1 MKKNLLLSL
10 VAMSAPMVAFAD
22 ANISD
27 QLKVGVDQWA
37 EQGKGVTLDASG
49 VFNSPFGAPLNQT
62 VKNLLPGK
70 YTFSVGQGHKNAK
83 IEVNGVEC
91 TVDASTLAGTIEVN
105 LEKKGD
111 LVIAVTSRDG
121 GSFSVGKFQLD
132 LIYDFK
138 SNGEKLSDKALLDFG
153 NLKKVGPLDSKTLSE
168 ECSKISNDILR
179 VINATDDIE
188 GYNVYAD
195 FELWKPLNES
205 KLWTQID
212 AQKAKVN
219 KAADNFKVHEDAL
232 LVLDA
237 ANKAV
242 ESVNWYDGADYYA
255 AETSPR
261 KKEFKKVQADI
272 QAKFADVE
280 KYQSESYTS
289 DFEKSKLDG
298 YLKDWQKQL
307 KELQGRIDTDKANDD
322 AYNAVVKARKAVT
335 EAYMAAQKQFADEM
349 KANAGADKNVYEA
362 MQKEANDK
370 LAKAYDFV
378 SNVAF
383 NEMLGNAF
391 NPKTGE
397 GRHDEALK
405 NQSAL
410 DQKVKDAENGIKAV
424 VKEYIGDSKD
434 GLYYKEFNAYKDLVA
449 DVQLRLQDVL
459 NGITKESVYENERAG
474 LQTRIDYLLNLINAD
489 NEKYLVHTKNYS
501 NLVNNVEKAVKA
513 FGSKADA
520 DFNNKAAWNDLLAAF
535 AQFDKD
541 IEAAKK
547 VVAGYEVKDGKTVVY
562 KAVDHNNLN
571 DVDAKIA
578 ELRKAHLCEVGGAYN
593 SKDTYTALSDAEKK
607 EVADLLG
614 NYKTYAKTSRDQY
627 EKLYK
632 LVAAD
637 KASLTKLE
645 KTISGYGSVPV
656 VAEPGKTYDDKVK
669 EFQGNINKADEA
681 LAAACKQANKKHME
695 ALNAVSYASQ
705 AIDAT
710 EKTFEADK
718 ASALGD
724 IKLDTARKLRD
735 EAVNQIAEVNAQAE
749 ALKTLL
755 GEGTVGN
762 NKEDYENTLKTYQGQ
777 IGELDKKVEVYKKS
791 GDTDPIVKDNSAE
804 ASAVLDQI
812 KTDLNKVSVDISE
825 LNTKVSARIAHVQ
838 ANTAKWNALNAA
850 KGDLTVLKNTIAS
863 ILSEYKDADR
873 KAEFDKLHKE
883 VKDAYDNL
891 YKAAK
896 ASKTA
901 ENLVNDWDNGKVVS
915 KDKREE
921 AYSKTCAD
929 LQKKADG
936 YVAQAKACA
945 ANRFAYDGDKTPSN
959 NDCGVKKSAD
969 YVNMNTY
976 NANAVAA
983 LNKIYGAEP
992 VYADAKKH
1000 YTDALT
1006 ALSTKYGDIV
1016 AAVEKSY
1023 KGRTMVD
1030 DKAGHLASLAQC
1042 RLDVNNVPVDANNNK
1057 VAYIALVGDKYS
1069 KRVHA
1074 EWDAAYLKIST
1085 SDKTPE
1091 RDGFLQK
1098 LTDQQKALDSL
1109 DVKVTNDLAAGLCDD
1124 NAAAL
1129 QNKYNAISQAVASIL
1144 QQQQEGYDQAVDKA
1158 NTEYSNKINAEY
1170 DEALTVY
1177 KEGAKTIN
1185 LYNNVQNVALR
1196 NDLAV
1201 LTAGVDLYPYMQK
1214 ITEEKAK
1221 FNADYTEWLKEHP
1234 NEVFEY
1240 PSEASWEAAVALTGE
1255 VTKVINELRTK
1266 AVLGDGKDVKG
1277 AKTLLGAAH
1286 AYAEGQLS
1294 LYDGKIATYHQSV
1307 KDKAYSE
1314 LRENV
1319 NGAKD
1324 LLVKMEKVTDA
1335 SLAEEDYVL
1344 TLDDAKYLD
1353 NLATTFVDN
1362 YLGEQLDLNVVAEWT
1377 VTVDEYEG
1385 KFTAD
1390 KKALAG
1396 FNYPINNN
1404 QYDYYINSY
1413 NQAYNDNFVPVKDDA
1428 LYNLN
1433 YGNLN
1438 AYVSAAEQAYTNVHA
1453 IYLSAEKLC
1462 VQTRQSDANYKLLV
1476 EGLNGEGELVFMANY
1491 KAIDAAYEDLKAYV
1505 KPYMIAL
1512 ESNWLKTVSAYEEG
1526 QQQKRQ
1532 YIDNAQLWGSVFIAP
1547 GDLDVAK
1554 NDLEAVYANVTV
1566 NFASQ
1571 ADGLQK
1577 AALDREIKK
1586 LKQEVNTA
1594 VAEKGDFDYTGFSKR
1609 IAELEA
1615 RYNTKAADVKDLH
1628 QHYIDL
1634 QKDIATCLQDI
1645 RNGYDKGQQGVNAL
1659 KAELEKSIQE
1669 LNASRDQLAAKL
1681 GEVYSPVKAQYEGQF
1696 EQVKV
1701 QIADVESTYKEYA
1714 GNFSLLEKNLKY
1726 MIGETQGNLDD
1737 VTVAVN
1743 DLQAKYQT
1751 HIHVV
1756 DGLQKELTGLVNRL
1770 ETVYGEIKDY
1780 KSVTDYQYDYS
1791 WEYQYIMDYYVAP
1804 EQAILE
1810 AAQYK
1815 EGVAIT
1821 EFYTADATFEYD
1833 IKSQIDD
1840 LEKTA
1845 ANNEFHHLYKN
1856 LAASVQLENVAEG
1869 WSLID
1874 EDQEAHG
1881 AEKQRLDKL
1890 YGALKEF
1897 HDQAFYNKWTQHDI
1911 EGKLV
1916 GWTQP
1921 DYLESYKNCFEQLK
1935 KLDAETQTLKDQ
1947 IADHKILPGDVDND
1961 GSILANDYMAVL
1973 NYVLSEQVELTTVE
1987 LKREFAR
1994 CNVYGDDQ
2002 VNIGDVVKVT
2012 NIIRGVGAKA
2022 ALFAHPLSMQARQND
2037 NIALSVEGEG
2047 TTRRIAINLNN
2058 STSYVGGQMD
2068 IKLPAGVTLMNES
2081 LGSRAGSH
2089 DINSADMG
2097 NGVHRVI
2104 VSSINNDELVGG
2116 EGAVLYLDVEV
2127 SHSYNGEGIEVSN
2140 VMFADPAARV
2150 YHLNSLNG
2158 GEATGVGTV
2167 TLTQELKSKV
2177 YNIGGQLMNNLKK
2190 GVNII
2195 KMSDGSVKKVIKK

>member
-27 QLKVGVDQWA
+27 QLNVGVDQWA
-37 EQGKGVTLDASG
+37 EQGKGVTLDADG

-70 YTFSVGQGHKNAK
+70 YIFTVGQTDANAK
-83 IEVNGVEC
+83 VVIGGVE
-91 TVDASTLAGTIEVN
+91 VKDGEAVVELKSQQDVAIS
-105 LEKKGD
+105 
-111 LVIAVTSRDG
+111 VTSVNS
-121 GSFSVGKFQLD
+121 GSFKVGKFGLK
-132 LIYDFK
+132 LEFDFK
-138 SNGEKLSDKALLDFG
+138 AEGQKLSDKALLDFG
-153 NLKKVGPLDSKTLSE
+153 NLKKVGPLDSKALSE
-168 ECSKISNDILR
+168 ECSRISNDILK
-179 VINATDDIE
+179 VMNATEED

-195 FELWKPLNES
+195 FELWKPSNES
-205 KLWTQID
+205 NLWKQID
-212 AQKAKVN
+212 DQKAKVN
-219 KAADNFKVHEDAL
+219 QAAENFAVYNAAKA
-232 LVLDA
+232 VLEA
-237 ANKAV
+237 ANDAV
-242 ESVNWYDGADYYA
+242 AAVNWHDGAPYYA
-255 AETSPR
+255 ADKSPR
-261 KKEFKKVQADI
+261 KVEFKGVKADI
-272 QAKFADVE
+272 EAKFANVE
-280 KYQSESYTS
+280 DYQSATYTA
-289 DFEKSKLDG
+289 DFEKGKLDG
-298 YLKDWQKQL
+298 YLKGWQKQL
-307 KELQGRIDTDKANDD
+307 NELQGRIDADKANDE
-322 AYNAVVKARKAVT
+322 AYNAVVEARKAVT
-335 EAYMAAQKQFADEM
+335 AAYMAAQKQFADEM

-370 LAKAYDFV
+370 LAKAYDLV
-378 SNVAF
+378 ANVAF
-383 NEMLGNAF
+383 NELLGNAF
-391 NPKTGE
+391 NPETGE
-397 GRHDEALK
+397 GRHDEAK
-405 NQSAL
+405 DNKSDL
-410 DQKVKDAENGIKAV
+410 DQKVLDAKNGIKAV

-434 GLYYKEFNAYKDLVA
+434 GLYYKEFNAYAKVVG
-449 DVQLRLQDVL
+449 DVKVKLQDVL
-459 NGITKESVYENERAG
+459 NGITKESVYEGERAG
-474 LQTRIDYLLNLINAD
+474 LQQQINDLLNLINAD
-489 NEKYLVHTKNYS
+489 NEKYQVHTKDYS
-501 NLVNNVEKAVKA
+501 ISDVETAIND
-513 FGSKADA
+513 FGTKADA
-520 DFNNKAAWNDLLAAF
+520 DFQNKKAWNGLVAAF

-547 VVAGYEVKDGKTVVY
+547 VVAGYEVKDGKNVVY
-562 KAVDHNNLN
+562 KAVDYNNLN
-571 DVDAKIA
+571 DVDVKIA
-578 ELRKAHLCEVGGAYN
+578 ALRKAHLCEVGGAYD
-593 SKDTYTALSDAEKK
+593 SQKSYTVLSVAEKQA
-607 EVADLLG
+607 VADLLD

-627 EKLYK
+627 ETVYK
-632 LVAAD
+632 QVAAD
-637 KASLTKLE
+637 KASLAKLE

-669 EFQGNINKADEA
+669 EFQDNITKADNA
-681 LAAACKQANKKHME
+681 LAAACEKSNLEHKV
-695 ALNAVSYASQ
+695 ALNAVSYAGQ

-710 EKTFEADK
+710 EATFEADK
-718 ASALGD
+718 ATALGD

-749 ALKTLL
+749 DLKTLL

-762 NKEDYENTLKTYQGQ
+762 NKEDYENTLETYQGQ

-812 KTDLNKVSVDISE
+812 KADLNKVSVDISE

-838 ANTAKWNALNAA
+838 ANTAKWDALNAA

-863 ILSEYKDADR
+863 ILNEYKDANR
-873 KAEFDKLHKE
+873 KAEFEKLHKE
-883 VKDAYDNL
+883 VNDAYDKL
-891 YKAAK
+891 YKAAE

-929 LQKKADG
+929 LQKKAEG

-1098 LTDQQKALDSL
+1098 LTDQQKALDIL

-1129 QNKYNAISQAVASIL
+1129 QNEYNAISQAVASIL

-1294 LYDGKIATYHQSV
+1294 IYDGKIATYHQSV

-1390 KKALAG
+1390 KYALAG
-1396 FNYPINNN
+1396 FNYPINYN
-1404 QYDYYINSY
+1404 QYHYYINSY
-1413 NQAYNDNFVPVKDDA
+1413 NQAYKDNFVPVKDDA

-1453 IYLSAEKLC
+1453 IYLSAETLC

-1491 KAIDAAYEDLKAYV
+1491 NAIDAAYEDLKAYV

-1659 KAELEKSIQE
+1659 KAELEKSIQN
-1669 LNASRDQLAAKL
+1669 LIASRDQLAAKL

-1701 QIADVESTYKEYA
+1701 QIADVESAYKEYA

-1751 HIHVV
+1751 HINVV

-1791 WEYQYIMDYYVAP
+1791 REYQDIMDYYVAP

-1821 EFYTADATFEYD
+1821 EFYTTDATFEYD

-1845 ANNEFHHLYKN
+1845 ANNEFNYLYKN
-1856 LAASVQLENVAEG
+1856 LATSVQLENVAEG
-1869 WSLID
+1869 WNLIA
-1874 EDQEAHG
+1874 EDQKTHG
-1881 AEKQRLDKL
+1881 DEQQKLNKL
-1890 YGALKEF
+1890 YNALEYF
-1897 HDQAFYNKWTQHDI
+1897 HYQAYNNQQTRYDI
-1911 EGKLV
+1911 EGNFV

-1921 DYLESYKNCFEQLK
+1921 DYLESYKSCFEQLK

-1947 IADHKILPGDVDND
+1947 IADHKILPGDTDND
-1961 GSILANDYMAVL
+1961 GSILANDYMTVL